1 MKRPCSPK
9 RRFYDDSPDTG
20 GVLRA
25 MEIFTAKLND
35 VERKV
40 GEVKTMAGA
49 FRMRFCIR

>member
-1 MKRPCSPK
+1 
-9 RRFYDDSPDTG
+9 
-20 GVLRA
+20 